1 MIAVHGSMGEGG
13 GRYEAAAIVLPTT
26 FRDLW
31 KGAMEIELH
40 WSSPPVPWIVWIPFH
55 AKGPFL
61 RILFCFVYN
70 YS

>member
-40 WSSPPVPWIVWIPFH
+40 WSYFSKKFSASPLDRFDPFS
-55 AKGPFL
+55 
-61 RILFCFVYN
+61 C
-70 YS
+70 